1 MFQQMRLYRF
11 KFLAV
16 QMDQSAAFFAFAV
29 KTGLSAFMGMLPD
42 IFKAGRRV
50 CVDDVFA
57 DEALVNHAF
66 KLAVYCGLSDRISL
80 TVEVFADI
88 RDIDMHARHFLQV
101 FLKYLSL
108 FCSVF
113 RSDGGAHD

>member
-16 QMDQSAAFFAFAV
+16 QMDQPAAFFAFAV
-29 KTGLSAFMGMLPD
+29 KTMFAAFMGMLPD
-42 IFKAGRRV
+42 VFKARRRI

-57 DEALVNHAF
+57 DEALVDHAF
-66 KLAVYCGLSDRISL
+66 KLAVYRGLSDRVSL
-80 TVEVFADI
+80 SVEIFADI

-101 FLKYLSL
+101 FLKDLSL